1 MDYRTRTSVKNILL
15 TGATGVL
22 GSRLLQEVLTATEA
36 NVYCLVRAQDH
47 DAGLLRIKQVLSA
60 YGPQNALAS
69 ELWRVIPVLGDVS
82 RRQLALSAET
92 YEELKGSLDL
102 VLHCAANVSL
112 VAPYAKIAPSNV
124 GGTHNVIE
132 LCLAG
137 RIPLLFTSSFSLVG
151 DKLYHPGTVLRETDL
166 DIGQGFEDMEYERS
180 KLEAEQAIH
189 AAGQRGLDWVIVRPG
204 NIWGDSVTGRYPLT
218 QTKVRG
224 LYYEMI
230 RSLVESGLTFT
241 SQEDFDVTPVDF
253 VARASLYAIM
263 NLHRTNRRTYH
274 LTNPHPVVFDDIVQR
289 LQAFGY
295 SIRAL
300 DSGPYFDALKE
311 GRVMRNGKS
320 YRSTFTDLLA
330 LFVDG
335 RDLKECAKFDTSA
348 ADALLEGTGIACHAA
363 NQQLMNRYLRYCIH
377 AGMIPPP
384 DQQGPPAQISSQT
397 AIEGLLEN
405 LYDAD
410 LGNRTAVGT

>member
-1 MDYRTRTSVKNILL
+1 MDYRTRTSVQNILL

-22 GSRLLQEVLTATEA
+22 GSRLLQEVLTATDA

-47 DAGLLRIKQVLSA
+47 DAGLLRIKDVLSA
-60 YGPQNALAS
+60 YDPQNTLAS
-69 ELWRVIPVLGDVS
+69 ALWRVIPVLGDVS
-82 RRQLALSAET
+82 RKQLALSAET
-92 YEELKGSLDL
+92 YEELKESLDL

-124 GGTHNVIE
+124 VGTHNVIE

-151 DKLYHPGTVLRETDL
+151 DQLYHSGTVLRETDL

-253 VARASLYAIM
+253 VARAGLYAIM
-263 NLHRTNRRTYH
+263 NLHRTNRCTYH
-274 LTNPHPVVFDDIVQR
+274 LTNPNPVVFDDIVQC

-300 DSGPYFDALKE
+300 ESRLYFDALKE
-311 GRVMRNGKS
+311 GRVTRNGKP

-335 RDLKECAKFDTSA
+335 RDLKECAKFDTSV
-348 ADALLEGTGIACHAA
+348 ADALLEGTGIACHPT
-363 NQQLMNRYLRYCIH
+363 NQELMNRYLRYCIH

-384 DQQGPPAQISSQT
+384 DKQGPLAQISSQT
-397 AIEGLLEN
+397 VIEGLLEN

>member
-1 MDYRTRTSVKNILL
+1 MDYRSRTSVRNILL

-22 GSRLLQEVLTATEA
+22 GSRLLQEILTATDA
-36 NVYCLVRAQDH
+36 NVYCLVRAQSH
-47 DAGLLRIKQVLSA
+47 DVGLLRIKDVLSA
-60 YGPQNALAS
+60 YDPDNTLAS

-82 RRQLALSAET
+82 RKQLSLNAET
-92 YEELKGSLDL
+92 YAELEGSLDL

-112 VAPYAKIAPSNV
+112 VAPYAKIAPTNV
-124 GGTHNVIE
+124 AGTHNVIE

-166 DIGQGFEDMEYERS
+166 DIGQRFEDMEYERS

-263 NLHRTNRRTYH
+263 NLHRTNRCTYH
-274 LTNPHPVVFDDIVQR
+274 LTNPQPVVFDDIVQR

-300 DSGPYFDALKE
+300 ESRAYFDALKE
-311 GRVMRNGKS
+311 GRITRNGTP

-335 RDLKECAKFDTSA
+335 RDLKECARFDTSA
-348 ADALLEGTGIACHAA
+348 IDAFLEGSDIVCHPTS
-363 NQQLMNRYLRYCIH
+363 QELIDRYLRYCIR

-384 DQQGPPAQISSQT
+384 EKQGPRAQISSQ
-397 AIEGLLEN
+397 AVVEGLLES

-410 LGNRTAVGT
+410 LGSRTAVGT

>member
-1 MDYRTRTSVKNILL
+1 MDYRSLTNAKNILL

-22 GSRLLQEVLTATEA
+22 GSRLLQEILTATDA
-36 NVYCLVRAQDH
+36 NVYCLVRAPDH
-47 DAGLLRIKQVLSA
+47 DTGLKRIKEVLRA
-60 YGPQNALAS
+60 YDPDNALS
-69 ELWRVIPVLGDVS
+69 DELWRVIPLLGDVS
-82 RRQLALSAET
+82 RRQLALDAAT
-92 YEELKGSLDL
+92 YDDLQGSLDL

-112 VAPYAKIAPSNV
+112 VAPYAKVAPTNV
-124 GGTHNVIE
+124 VGTHNVIE

-137 RIPLLFTSSFSLVG
+137 RIPMLFTSSFSLVG
-151 DKLYHPGTVLRETDL
+151 DMLYHPGTVLRETDL
-166 DIGQGFEDMEYERS
+166 DIGQGFVDMEYERS

-253 VARASLYAIM
+253 VAKASLYAIM
-263 NLHRTNRRTYH
+263 NLHRTNRCTYH
-274 LTNPHPVVFDDIVQR
+274 LTNPHPVVFDDIVQC
-289 LQAFGY
+289 LQTFGY

-300 DSGPYFDALKE
+300 DSHVYFDALKE
-311 GRVMRNGKS
+311 GRLMRNGKA
-320 YRSTFTDLLA
+320 YRSIFTDLLA

-335 RDLKECAKFDTSA
+335 RDLKECAKFDTTA
-348 ADALLEGTGIACHAA
+348 IDALLQGTPIACHPTD
-363 NQQLMNRYLRYCIH
+363 QQLLNRYVRYCIH

-384 DQQGPPAQISSQT
+384 QSQGPLAEISSDT
-397 AIEGLLEN
+397 VVEGLLEN

-410 LGNRTAVGT
+410 LGGRRAVAT